1 MNISINPPR
10 SEWDRLCRRGGGDN
24 ETVYNRVAGIL
35 EEVRGKG
42 DTALRD
48 LARSLDGVSLSD
60 FRVTESEVREAADSV
75 DDDLKSAIRQA
86 IANIE
91 AFHRAQMP
99 EEISVETMPGVTCI
113 QRPVP
118 IDSVGLYIPGGTAPL
133 FSTVLMLG
141 LPARIAGCR
150 RVIMCTPCQ
159 KDGKVSPA
167 VIYAATQCGIGEI
180 YKVGGAQAVGA
191 MAYGT
196 QSIPRVNKIF
206 GPGNR
211 FVTMAKQIVST
222 QGTAID
228 MPAGPSEV
236 MVLADETACPE
247 FVAAD
252 FLSQCEHGRD
262 SQAIAVCDSEVMAD
276 AIASATLRQAAQLQR
291 LEYVGE
297 SLSASRII
305 VFPNRRDM
313 LEFANLYA
321 PEHLII
327 SLADPYSALNGI
339 TAAGSVFIGNYSP
352 ESAGDYASGT
362 NHTLPTAGWAASLSG
377 VNTESFMRRM
387 TVQEIT
393 PEGIRNLAPAII
405 SMARAEGLDA
415 HANAVAVRMESLITR
430 S

>member
-1 MNISINPPR
+1 MNIFVNPQR
-10 SEWDRLCRRGGGDN
+10 SEWNDLCRRGGNDN
-24 ETVYNRVAGIL
+24 AAVLDIVTGIL
-35 EEVRGKG
+35 ENVKTNG
-42 DTALRD
+42 D
-48 LARSLDGVSLSD
+48 
-60 FRVTESEVREAADSV
+60 
-75 DDDLKSAIRQA
+75 SAIRELAARIDGVELDDLRVSQAEISEAAASISAELKEAIDQA

-91 AFHRAQMP
+91 AFHAAQLP
-99 EEISVETMPGVTCI
+99 KEITVETMQGVTCI

-141 LPARIAGCR
+141 IPARIAGCR
-150 RVIMCTPCQ
+150 RVIMCTPCG

-167 VIYAATQCGIGEI
+167 VVYAASCCGITEV
-180 YKVGGAQAVGA
+180 YKVGGAQAVAA

-196 QSIPRVNKIF
+196 ESIPRVNKIF

-236 MVLADETACPE
+236 MVLADSSANPE

-262 SQAIAVCDSEVMAD
+262 SQAIAVCDSVELAE
-276 AIASATLRQAAQLQR
+276 AIAAATEAQAARLQR
-291 LEYVGE
+291 AEFVNE
-297 SLSASRII
+297 SLSASRIVVLNDRKEMI
-305 VFPNRRDM
+305 
-313 LEFANLYA
+313 EFANQYA
-321 PEHLII
+321 AEHLII
-327 SLADPYSALNGI
+327 SLADPYEALAGI
-339 TAAGSVFIGNYSP
+339 TAAGSVFLGNYSP

-387 TVQEIT
+387 TIQEIT
-393 PEGIRNLAPAII
+393 PAGIAALAPTIVT
-405 SMARAEGLDA
+405 MARAEGLDA
-415 HANAVAVRMESLITR
+415 HANAVIVRMDSLNAK
-430 S
+430 